1 MTNSRAG
8 IPAPRRQGRRGFS
21 LVETLVGMTLLSI
34 AIISVARLD
43 YNVMRRTLDVS
54 RLSYGNATMLRQ
66 VNRFVALNYD
76 SLAAHA
82 GCVTITTGPTPN
94 TACATVTTPSSGVK
108 QVTIIRTLTGVTG
121 SRPDTVIVQRTSASG
136 NNPFNTP

>member
-8 IPAPRRQGRRGFS
+8 IPSPRRHVRRGFS
-21 LVETLVGMTLLSI
+21 LVETLVGMTLISI
-34 AIISVARLD
+34 AILSVARLD

-66 VNRFVALNYD
+66 VNRYVSINYD
-76 SLAAHA
+76 SLDTHM
-82 GCVTITTGPTPN
+82 GCVTVTTGPTPN
-94 TACATVTTPSSGVK
+94 TACATLTTPSTGVK
-108 QVTIIRTLTGVTG
+108 RVTIVMTLTGVTA
-121 SRPDTVIVQRTSASG
+121 RPDTVIVERTSASG